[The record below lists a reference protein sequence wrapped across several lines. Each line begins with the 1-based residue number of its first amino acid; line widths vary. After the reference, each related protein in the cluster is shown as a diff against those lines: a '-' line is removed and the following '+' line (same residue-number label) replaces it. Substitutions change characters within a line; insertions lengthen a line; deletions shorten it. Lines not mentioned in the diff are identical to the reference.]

1 MHIDDE
7 SPRWARFRRLATR
20 SLTPLTVALPL
31 LLLVASAGLIIDRD
45 GDRGWGNFAVIVIAA
60 AALLV
65 ALVVLRTL
73 RAAAHARGAEPEFSR
88 RDSVILAFLVAC
100 AISWIIGA
108 AGMAGL
114 PNPAAGIIA
123 SAFIHGMFGAGVTL
137 ALLIASAARRPAASA

>member
-31 LLLVASAGLIIDRD
+31 ALLVASAGLIIDRD
-45 GDRGWGNFAVIVIAA
+45 GDRGWGNFAVIVITA

-88 RDSVILAFLVAC
+88 RDSVILGFFVAC
-100 AISWIIGA
+100 TVSWTIGA

-114 PNPAAGIIA
+114 PNGIVA